1 MQPQGPMTRLG
12 RISYAG
18 IAWLLGLPLPI
29 IIIALSVGRLHQL
42 LTSVCRTEDVC
53 PRPNRDAAGYRLSRS
68 RSWPL

>member
-29 IIIALSVGRLHQL
+29 IIIALLWGGC
-42 LTSVCRTEDVC
+42 T
-53 PRPNRDAAGYRLSRS
+53 NF
-68 RSWPL
+68 